1 MHIDKDY
8 IIRVRRELLQVPE
21 IGYEL
26 EKTLAI
32 IRKELDTIGLPYTE
46 AYGTSSIIATLNEG
60 VGSKTIA
67 IRADTDALPVQEET
81 GLPFAS
87 THPGKMHACGHDCH
101 TAILL
106 GTAKALKAME
116 KEIRC
121 CVKFVF
127 QACEEGP
134 SGAKRI
140 CDDGFMEQ
148 VDMIIGL
155 HIDPSKPA
163 GMVLTNKTCCNAAS
177 RGFRIYLNGKSC
189 HVARPQQGIDAIAMA
204 ARVYTDIQIMRARE
218 LDPFEP
224 VIIGIGEIKGGFA
237 NNVVCDNV
245 MLNGT
250 IRTHK
255 NEMDEYIYRRI
266 IEISQNVARDTYKFN
281 PALRNDHAVADGIIA
296 AATKALGAEMVA
308 EKPLSMGAEDFSYYA
323 LHKPAA
329 MFNLGVMP
337 ADGTVVPLHNG
348 KMIPNEDALE
358 NGAKVF
364 IQFVLDNME

>member
-1 MHIDKDY
+1 M
-8 IIRVRRELLQVPE
+8 
-21 IGYEL
+21 
-26 EKTLAI
+26 
-32 IRKELDTIGLPYTE
+32 
-46 AYGTSSIIATLNEG
+46 
-60 VGSKTIA
+60 
-67 IRADTDALPVQEET
+67 
-81 GLPFAS
+81 
-87 THPGKMHACGHDCH
+87 C
-101 TAILL
+101 
-106 GTAKALKAME
+106 
-116 KEIRC
+116 
-121 CVKFVF
+121 
-127 QACEEGP
+127 
-134 SGAKRI
+134 
-140 CDDGFMEQ
+140 
-148 VDMIIGL
+148 
-155 HIDPSKPA
+155 
-163 GMVLTNKTCCNAAS
+163 
-177 RGFRIYLNGKSC
+177 
-189 HVARPQQGIDAIAMA
+189 
-204 ARVYTDIQIMRARE
+204 
-218 LDPFEP
+218 
-224 VIIGIGEIKGGFA
+224 GEIKGGFA

-266 IEISQNVARDTYKFN
+266 IEISQNVARDMGGTAEVETYKFN